1 MRFPRQK
8 LYLLLMA
15 FALTAC
21 GALQPTEIVIP
32 LSSPTPSQTPSPTE
46 TIIWFPATATPTPL
60 ATSLPIEPT
69 PDMRPSIG
77 ALLFED
83 PFNDGI
89 SWHTERN
96 SSGSVAYSV
105 NELSLAISKAEGQLM
120 SLRNEPVL
128 DDFYLEITAS
138 PSLCRQQDAY
148 GLILRASGEQVY
160 YRFVVTCGAMVR
172 LERVSGGHYTVLQD
186 WLASGQVPVGSPVSI
201 RLGVWALGEEMR
213 FFVND
218 VYQFGYSNLPD
229 LTGQIGVFARSGG
242 ESALTVSFSDL
253 QVFSLSGNSVGLN
266 FSVPESTPDTSH
278 FGSG

>member
-1 MRFPRQK
+1 MRFPLQRFF
-8 LYLLLMA
+8 LLLIA
-15 FALTAC
+15 VALTAC
-21 GALQPTEIVIP
+21 VAVQPTEIIVAFT
-32 LSSPTPSQTPSPTE
+32 SPTPSQTPSPTE

-60 ATSLPIEPT
+60 ATSIPVEPT
-69 PDMRPSIG
+69 PEMHPNIG
-77 ALLFED
+77 TLLLED
-83 PFNDGI
+83 SFSDEV

-96 SSGSVAYSV
+96 INGSVAYGV
-105 NELSLAISKAEGQLM
+105 GELSLAISKAEGQLM
-120 SLRNEPVL
+120 SLRNGPVL

-160 YRFVVTCGAMVR
+160 YRFVITCGAQVR

-186 WLASGQVPVGSPVSI
+186 WLSSGQVPLGSPISI
-201 RLGVWALGEEMR
+201 RLGVWALGNEMR

-218 VYQFGYSNLPD
+218 VYQFGYVNVPELS
-229 LTGQIGVFARSGG
+229 GQIGVFARSGG

-253 QVFSLSGNSVGLN
+253 KVFSLSGNSVGLN
-266 FSVPESTPDTSH
+266 LSVPESTPNTSY